1 MTSCMGSRLFFY
13 FIILQARTPSRP
25 STPQPTRP
33 SAPAAAPSAPAA
45 PAASAAASSP
55 SGSAGLEG
63 LAAWISANYMG
74 MGKSAADAMPELRR
88 AGVAA
93 SGSGF
98 TMKGS
103 PVDGPGIAQ
112 ALRLQVSFF

>member
-1 MTSCMGSRLFFY
+1 M
-13 FIILQARTPSRP
+13 QARTPSRP

-33 SAPAAAPSAPAA
+33 SAPAAAAVPSAPVAA

-74 MGKSAADAMPELRR
+74 MGKSAADALPELRR

-112 ALRLQVSFF
+112 ALRLQVSPAFSFLGT